1 MSARVNEAIVN
12 QIGIL
17 AKKLNISRKAVIE
30 NAIQNYA
37 QQIESDDELDIFN
50 ITCGSWKRN
59 ESSSETGR
67 KIKKTM
73 WNSQERFKN
82 S

>member
-1 MSARVNEAIVN
+1 MGIVN
-12 QIGIL
+12 QIGML

-30 NAIQNYA
+30 KAIENYA
-37 QQIESDDELDIFN
+37 RQIESDDELDIFN

-59 ESSSETGR
+59 ESPSETVR

-73 WNSQERFKN
+73 RNSQERFKR
-82 S
+82 